1 VLGRRKKASTD
12 GAPPQTETVE
22 SAPEPEQSAKPPRP
36 NGPWDASEVDLHDS
50 EQLAGRVDLG
60 GLRIKGSGEMQ
71 LQMQVEQGTQRV
83 TSVLVVEGDAAV
95 QLLAVAA
102 PRTEAMWPEV
112 RAQIAADAVRR
123 GGSVEEA
130 EGPFGTE
137 LRVRVPVQT
146 PDGGQGI
153 QPSRMVG
160 IDGPRWLLRATFLGR
175 AAVDDAAFASL
186 SQVVRD
192 VVVERGSAPM
202 PPGDL
207 IPLHLPQ
214 QPSQPGGGEAT

>member
-1 VLGRRKKASTD
+1 MFGRRRRGSEDAAS
-12 GAPPQTETVE
+12 PPPDEGE
-22 SAPEPEQSAKPPRP
+22 SAAEPEQFGKPPRP
-36 NGPWDASEVDLHDS
+36 EGPWDAGEVDLHDPA
-50 EQLAGRVDLG
+50 QRAGRVDLG
-60 GLRIKGSGEMQ
+60 GLLIKGSGEMQ
-71 LQMQVEQGTQRV
+71 LQVQVEQGTQRV
-83 TSVLVVEGDAAV
+83 TSVLVVMGDSAV

-102 PRTEAMWPEV
+102 PRSEAMWPEV
-112 RAQIAADAVRR
+112 RAQIAADAVGR
-123 GGSVEEA
+123 GGSAEEA

-146 PDGGQGI
+146 PEGGQGI

-175 AAVDDAAFASL
+175 AAVDDAAFAPL

-192 VVVERGSAPM
+192 VVVVRGSAPM

-207 IPLHLPQ
+207 IPLRLPQ
-214 QPSQPGGGEAT
+214 EPSSAVPGADT

>member
-1 VLGRRKKASTD
+1 VFGRRKKASGDT
-12 GAPPQTETVE
+12 AQPQPEPVE
-22 SAPEPEQSAKPPRP
+22 SAPEVQQSGKPPRP
-36 NGPWDASEVDLHDS
+36 NGPWDAGEVDLHDPQQS
-50 EQLAGRVDLG
+50 AGRVDLG
-60 GLRIKGSGEMQ
+60 GLLIKGSAAMQ

-83 TSVLVVEGDAAV
+83 TSVLVAEGDAAV

-102 PRTEAMWPEV
+102 PRTEPMWPEV

-123 GGSVEEA
+123 GGSAEEV

-137 LRVRVPVQT
+137 LHVRVPVQT
-146 PDGGQGI
+146 SDGGQGI
-153 QPSRMVG
+153 QPTRMVG

-175 AAVDDAAFASL
+175 AVVDDAAFASL

-192 VVVERGSAPM
+192 VVVVRGSAPM
-202 PPGDL
+202 APGDL

-214 QPSQPGGGEAT
+214 QPSQPGGGAGA